1 MDLSRWYG
9 SSLRLTYTHTHNIKN
24 PMTFLKTHTTK
35 NWSGTHRG
43 RIAWAI
49 KQTESERGEC
59 GWPVSPAR
67 VIKAL
72 MKRVT
77 AQLSLMLDTK
87 GPCSVRGRGFYTGGC
102 ALCPTGTH
110 TVHCIYKQTT
120 LQCHTSWSWTTID
133 TSTGAYFLFIY
144 LMYE

>member
-1 MDLSRWYG
+1 
-9 SSLRLTYTHTHNIKN
+9 
-24 PMTFLKTHTTK
+24 
-35 NWSGTHRG
+35 
-43 RIAWAI
+43 
-49 KQTESERGEC
+49 
-59 GWPVSPAR
+59 
-67 VIKAL
+67 

-77 AQLSLMLDTK
+77 AQLSLMSDTK

-133 TSTGAYFLFIY
+133 TSTGAYFFIY
-144 LMYE
+144 LFTVWIGWKRQPEKCSNSRCARGLCQGKNSQWINTAINLSVRAHCNLHLFVHSNLTAVYLNAAVQTTPPLQQLR